1 MTVGAGGIL
10 VVLSGP
16 SGVGKTAVSE
26 RLVKEDGIVRA
37 ITTTTRAPRGG
48 EQDGVDYHFLDR
60 TAFERQV
67 AEGGFLEHAEV
78 HGNLYGSP
86 KDAIEKQCLSSR
98 AVLLLIDV
106 QGAELLRSGQVD
118 MLTIFLEPPGEEELK
133 RRIAARGD
141 EDDDVIDLRLRNA
154 LSEIAEK
161 NKYDHCI
168 VNDDLEDCVEQID
181 SIIEAEL
188 RSRGQ

>member
-1 MTVGAGGIL
+1 MADGAIL

-37 ITTTTRAPRGG
+37 ITATTRAPRAG
-48 EQDGVDYHFLDR
+48 EQDGVDYHFLER

-67 AEGGFLEHAEV
+67 AAGGFLEHAEV

-86 KDAIEKQCLSSR
+86 KDAIEKQRLSAR

-106 QGAELLRSGQVD
+106 QGAELLRTGQVEI
-118 MLTIFLEPPGEEELK
+118 LTIFLEPPGEEELK
-133 RRIAARGD
+133 RRIAVRGA

-154 LSEIAEK
+154 LAEMAEK
-161 NKYDHCI
+161 NKYDHCV
-168 VNDDLEDCVEQID
+168 VNDDLEDCVEQIS
-181 SIIEAEL
+181 SIIEAEW
-188 RSRGQ
+188 RSSGQ

>member
-1 MTVGAGGIL
+1 MGAGGIL

-37 ITTTTRAPRGG
+37 ITTTTRAPRER

-60 TAFERQV
+60 AAFERQV

-86 KDAIEKQCLSSR
+86 KVAIEKQRLSSR

-141 EDDDVIDLRLRNA
+141 ENDEMMDLRLRNA

-181 SIIEAEL
+181 SIIEADL

>member
-1 MTVGAGGIL
+1 MGAGGIL

-86 KDAIEKQCLSSR
+86 KVAIEKQRLSSR

-168 VNDDLEDCVEQID
+168 VNDDLEDCVEQIE

>member
-1 MTVGAGGIL
+1 
-10 VVLSGP
+10 
-16 SGVGKTAVSE
+16 
-26 RLVKEDGIVRA
+26 
-37 ITTTTRAPRGG
+37 
-48 EQDGVDYHFLDR
+48 
-60 TAFERQV
+60 
-67 AEGGFLEHAEV
+67 
-78 HGNLYGSP
+78 
-86 KDAIEKQCLSSR
+86 
-98 AVLLLIDV
+98 VLLLIDV